1 MSKPESENV
10 QVVIQS
16 QTGVQ
21 QPMVHAVTTL
31 TYTKQDVLDIIDHIV
46 DAGIRLATAVRIKH
60 QYNLERPYLHG
71 NKLA

>member
-1 MSKPESENV
+1 MFKPESENA
-10 QVVIQS
+10 QVVTQS

-46 DAGIRLATAVRIKH
+46 DAGIRLATAIDK
-60 QYNLERPYLHG
+60 L
-71 NKLA
+71 NKPA